1 MPSVDD
7 VSAWHRRNL
16 HSTSVTSSRR
26 TLSKLIPPPPPLS
39 ICSFLSLSFTLSL
52 IIVSSPIHLLSNSA
66 STLFCFVCFFLLP
79 TFGRNATASPL
90 PPKIRRCGN
99 VANEN
104 GKTIFF
110 LVVRVGQTDDVLDAG
125 QSSGSFAFFDLAA
138 SG

>member
-1 MPSVDD
+1 SFNIRHKLSPYIVEAYSPS
-7 VSAWHRRNL
+7 
-16 HSTSVTSSRR
+16 
-26 TLSKLIPPPPPLS
+26 PPLS

-99 VANEN
+99 VAND
-104 GKTIFF
+104 FF
-110 LVVRVGQTDDVLDAG
+110 FFWWSGWAKLTT
-125 QSSGSFAFFDLAA
+125 SSTQDSRPAHLRFSTWPPLANIRCREIDP
-138 SG
+138 SYIEMST